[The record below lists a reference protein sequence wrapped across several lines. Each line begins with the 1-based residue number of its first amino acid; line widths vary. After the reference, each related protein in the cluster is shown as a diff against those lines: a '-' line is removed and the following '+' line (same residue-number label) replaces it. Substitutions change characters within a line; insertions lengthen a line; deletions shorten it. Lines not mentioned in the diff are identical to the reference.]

1 MPDKIIVYSGSF
13 DPATY
18 GHLDL
23 INRTLDKFLDYELF
37 IAVSNN
43 YSKNSLFSLD
53 ERVEMLNKIYNLNS
67 SRVKVMGFTGLLV
80 DFMKKVKANI
90 ILRGLRAVSDFE
102 YELKLAHTNR
112 NIGENIETIF
122 MMPKEEYSYISS
134 SMVRELAFLGGD
146 VRKFVHPVVESYLSN
161 KYKKIKFSRDDDF
174 LCK

>member
-1 MPDKIIVYSGSF
+1 MPDKVIVYSGSF

-23 INRTLDKFLDYELF
+23 VNRTLDKFLDYNIF

-43 YSKNSLFSLD
+43 YSKDSLFSLE
-53 ERVEMLNKIYNLNS
+53 ERVEMLNEIYNIN
-67 SRVKVMGFTGLLV
+67 SRVKIMSFTGLLV
-80 DFMKKVKANI
+80 NFMKKVNANI

-134 SMVRELAFLGGD
+134 SMVRELAYLGGN
-146 VRKFVHPVVESYLSN
+146 VKKFVHPVVEKYLSK
-161 KYKKIKFSRDDDF
+161 KYKNMKI
-174 LCK
+174 L

>member
-1 MPDKIIVYSGSF
+1 MPNKIIVYSGSF

-23 INRTLDKFLDYELF
+23 INRTLDMFKDYKVL
-37 IAVSNN
+37 IAV
-43 YSKNSLFSLD
+43 LD
-53 ERVEMLNKIYNLNS
+53 EIYNQNS
-67 SRVKVMGFTGLLV
+67 RIEIASFTGLLV
-80 DFMKKVKANI
+80 NFMKERNINI

-134 SMVRELAFLGGD
+134 SMVRELAYLGGS
-146 VRKFVHPVVESYLSN
+146 VKKFVHPVVEKHLF
-161 KYKKIKFSRDDDF
+161 KIYKN
-174 LCK
+174 LV